1 MSKTYIYTSPDGG
14 RTVYQSEFGKKE
26 KTLVAQDEYAKAKDE
41 IQYDVGLI
49 GWPAIVMRKKHP
61 ALQEAWNEYKTL
73 WELTVTDE
81 DLNNIE
87 NAA

>member
-26 KTLVAQDEYAKAKDE
+26 KTLVTQDEYAKAKDE

-87 NAA
+87 NDE

>member
-87 NAA
+87 NDE